1 MPRPRL
7 FRGFKVSPSSV
18 TQASSPASSGGV
30 PPREATPQR
39 TLAGEI
45 GEALPFTAVR
55 ALKFLL
61 PLFLAWPG
69 LSAQAAAAKV
79 LKVLPQFLDRQGRH
93 AVSPSLFDR
102 DAYQAQLR
110 RRPEERSGLRF
121 AINWK
126 APASAQRKL
135 RVELLGARG
144 PESTK
149 ALLEGPVQRH
159 GLFGTWSSLALT
171 GESYKS
177 FGELVAWRVSLWDG
191 PTQVAEQK
199 SFLWPGGK

>member
-1 MPRPRL
+1 MSGTAYEEMFELAP
-7 FRGFKVSPSSV
+7 VSLWLEDYS
-18 TQASSPASSGGV
+18 
-30 PPREATPQR
+30 E
-39 TLAGEI
+39 L
-45 GEALPFTAVR
+45 R
-55 ALKFLL
+55 A
-61 PLFLAWPG
+61 
-69 LSAQAAAAKV
+69 
-79 LKVLPQFLDRQGRH
+79 
-93 AVSPSLFDR
+93 LFDR
-102 DAYQAQLR
+102 WRAEGVSDLR
-110 RRPEERSGLRF
+110 AFLNADHARVAMCSRQIKL
-121 AINWK
+121 
-126 APASAQRKL
+126 L
-135 RVELLGARG
+135 RVNRRTLELLGARG